1 MIQAQQIT
9 KRYGKV
15 KALDD
20 VNFNIV
26 GGQSI
31 ALWGANGA
39 GKTTV
44 IRCLLGV
51 HPFDGS
57 LTVDDIDVQKS
68 GKSVRKLIGYVPQ
81 EMAFFDMSV
90 HETLQFYAQLKKVS
104 ADVIPS
110 VLGTVKLIGQDNKSV
125 AALSGGMK
133 QRLALA
139 IALLADPKI
148 LLLDEPTASLDAH
161 AQQDFIHMI
170 QELHTS
176 GKTIIFS
183 SHRFEEVVAL
193 ADQIIWL
200 EGGQLK
206 ALCTPDELA
215 TELGLR
221 QWLRVEIEQDYKET
235 AINRLQENG
244 YEYVPNGRTIYVNV
258 KTHQKVKILKL
269 FDSGQIPITDFDVTD
284 SYAVPQPEE
293 AQ

>member
-1 MIQAQQIT
+1 MIEAQQIT

-20 VNFNIV
+20 VNFRIAE
-26 GGQSI
+26 GKSI

-39 GKTTV
+39 GKTTI

-51 HPFDGS
+51 HPFDGT
-57 LTVDDIDVQKS
+57 LTIDDIDVQKS

-90 HETLQFYAQLKKVS
+90 QETLQFYAQLKKVS
-104 ADVIPS
+104 SDIIPT
-110 VLGTVKLIGQDNKSV
+110 VLETVKLVGQNNKSV

-148 LLLDEPTASLDAH
+148 MLLDEPTASLDAH
-161 AQQDFIHMI
+161 AQQSFIHMI

-200 EGGQLK
+200 EGGKLK
-206 ALCTPDELA
+206 ALCTPQELA
-215 TELGLR
+215 IELGLR
-221 QWLRVEIEQDYKET
+221 QWLRVEIGQDYKAM
-235 AINRLQENG
+235 AIDSLQARG
-244 YEYVPNGRTIYVNV
+244 YEYVPNGHAIYIHV
-258 KTHQKVKILKL
+258 KTHQKVDILHL
-269 FDSGQIPITDFDVTD
+269 FNQVQIPITDFDVTD
-284 SYAVPQPEE
+284 SYAVPQQKEV
-293 AQ
+293 Q